1 MSAKSLN
8 FCSKK
13 TTLHDNS
20 YRLKCT
26 KTHLLGGP
34 VKYVHLG
41 YNAKILNLLQK
52 KMQNYMTHFV
62 TRNALKLTYS
72 NVEIQNFSGGDP
84 RTPAPEGKPR
94 LTRQEGERLTQ
105 GR

>member
-26 KTHLLGGP
+26 KTYLLGGP
-34 VKYVHLG
+34 VKYIHLG
-41 YNAKILNLLQK
+41 YNAKIFNLLQK
-52 KMQNYMTHFV
+52 KKQNYMTHFV
-62 TRNALKLTYS
+62 TRNTLKLTYS
-72 NVEIQNFSGGDP
+72 NVEIHIFPGEPPDP
-84 RTPAPEGKPR
+84 RSS
-94 LTRQEGERLTQ
+94 GEAASNAA
-105 GR
+105 GRGLSV